1 MAHQV
6 GHECG
11 LLHAPGVSHFPDP
24 DPDYPAYPPYDP
36 IGDPKGSRGE
46 YGVEIGT
53 VTWITLPRAKDIMGS
68 ADFGGDRGL
77 SLYHYGRLLE
87 NPKLDPVYIGGIT
100 AVEARLSETYHDPKP
115 SPMLSIIGMMRSE
128 RHLEI
133 TSVMRVATRET
144 SSSTAT
150 TGLRAELRDESGA
163 PIAQAPL
170 RVLGV
175 QSARSGCR
183 KHCFPCVVQA
193 LLPDEERGA
202 SMAVCDDERDVWSR
216 AASKTPPRIVRFD
229 VQADEHRLIA
239 KWEVK
244 AVGTAEALLQW
255 SKDDEDTWNALA
267 FGLEDDHA
275 TFEGSG
281 LPSGPLM
288 LRLLASDGFDTVVSE
303 PVRVELS
310 SRALDVSIL
319 TPREDERIP
328 VGGVM
333 RLWGATVS
341 HVESARWMID
351 GKPVSEALDDF
362 AETPP
367 RGEHVIELIVKA
379 GGIEGRTRRRFVTE
393 EGSAE
398 RTPDSSS
405 GRV

>member
-1 MAHQV
+1 MAKLVAQKTLDGNRTDVIYYGLLPIHIPFRDSASSLGCERAGVSLGRVSGDFAPSYATWGSTVMAHQV

-170 RVLGV
+170 RVLG
-175 QSARSGCR
+175 AA
-183 KHCFPCVVQA
+183 K
-193 LLPDEERGA
+193 RGWPAAANIVFRA
-202 SMAVCDDERDVWSR
+202 SSR
-216 AASKTPPRIVRFD
+216 RCSRMK
-229 VQADEHRLIA
+229 
-239 KWEVK
+239 
-244 AVGTAEALLQW
+244 
-255 SKDDEDTWNALA
+255 NAGPA
-267 FGLEDDHA
+267 WQCAMTNA
-275 TFEGSG
+275 T
-281 LPSGPLM
+281 SGP
-288 LRLLASDGFDTVVSE
+288 G
-303 PVRVELS
+303 P
-310 SRALDVSIL
+310 
-319 TPREDERIP
+319 
-328 VGGVM
+328 
-333 RLWGATVS
+333 
-341 HVESARWMID
+341 
-351 GKPVSEALDDF
+351 
-362 AETPP
+362 
-367 RGEHVIELIVKA
+367 
-379 GGIEGRTRRRFVTE
+379 RRRPRRASYVSTCRPT
-393 EGSAE
+393 S
-398 RTPDSSS
+398 TD
-405 GRV
+405 